1 MQYTIETLLLE
12 PNVLRDSILVRLEM
26 VQFEAY
32 LHVNAIMWRQVFR
45 ELRALTNDKT
55 IALNPLELNDL
66 YEELWNVGSLLQT
79 DSCLDIFDDNYRP
92 WPKLRGDT
100 PIGVKFY
107 DIHDRDKVP
116 LTKCTY
122 P

>member
-12 PNVLRDSILVRLEM
+12 PNVLRDSILVCLEM

-45 ELRALTNDKT
+45 ELKALTNDKT

-92 WPKLRGDT
+92 
-100 PIGVKFY
+100 
-107 DIHDRDKVP
+107 
-116 LTKCTY
+116 
-122 P
+122 